1 METRCCKKVKRKK
14 KKKKELKAYNL
25 RKGDVLHVIYLRHVD
40 PKICGKKKH
49 QKNEVLLCGH
59 VYLSDWTLLL

>member
-1 METRCCKKVKRKK
+1 METHCCKKV

-40 PKICGKKKH
+40 PKICGKKKTA
-49 QKNEVLLCGH
+49 KE
-59 VYLSDWTLLL
+59 